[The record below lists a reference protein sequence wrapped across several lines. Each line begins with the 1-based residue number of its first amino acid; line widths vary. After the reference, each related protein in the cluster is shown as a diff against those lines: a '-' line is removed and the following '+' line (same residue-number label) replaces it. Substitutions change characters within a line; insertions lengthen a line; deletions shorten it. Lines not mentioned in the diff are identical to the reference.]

1 MKTTH
6 CTALALILVLFGS
19 PQGSYAEAPAQLKE
33 SPAVAPSPGDA
44 PSKSAPNP
52 APSTDVF
59 GLSLTQI
66 WILVAVAV
74 AFIFTAILMRWWLS
88 EPAAEEAE
96 GPPTQDPQDAPP

>member
-6 CTALALILVLFGS
+6 CTGLALILVLFGS
-19 PQGSYAEAPAQLKE
+19 PRGSYAEAPAQPQLQE
-33 SPAVAPSPGDA
+33 SPSPGDA

-96 GPPTQDPQDAPP
+96 GSPTPVPQDEPQ